1 MTKKLLAI
9 LLLFSLALHLYL
21 ANIKQAIPPLKGE
34 QINPPSHW
42 NQDNPTRFRVST
54 YNIRRGK
61 GDDGIRD
68 IRRTATNLLNA
79 DIIALNEVAG
89 AWDGSNQAQQL
100 GKILDMGWLFAPTQ
114 RRWYRDYYGNGF
126 LSRFPVKT
134 WTIRPLLYANNGRH
148 RNLVTTQLQISEH
161 SVYSLTTHLDI
172 SSVREDQLSY
182 VIDQFLH
189 YKSAILMGDL
199 NTNSD
204 NLQLIQLF
212 DSGDAKDA
220 IKLALGE
227 SAPKKRKDW
236 IITRGF
242 KVIKGGFMERGI
254 SDHPC
259 FWVELETL

>member
-1 MTKKLLAI
+1 MIKNLLAI

-21 ANIKQAIPPLKGE
+21 ANVKQAIPTQKGE
-34 QINPPSHW
+34 LINPPSHW
-42 NQDNPTRFRVST
+42 SQDKFTRFRVST

-68 IRRTATNLLNA
+68 IRRTATNLFNA

-114 RRWYRDYYGNGF
+114 RRWYRDYFGNGF
-126 LSRFPVKT
+126 LSLFPVKT
-134 WTIRPLLYANNGRH
+134 WTVMPLVYANNGRH
-148 RNLVTTQLQISEH
+148 RNLVTTRLQVGDH
-161 SVYSLTTHLDI
+161 SVYILTTHLDI

-182 VIDQFLH
+182 VIDQFRR

-212 DSGDAKDA
+212 DSGGAKDA

-227 SAPKKRKDW
+227 PKKRKDW

-242 KVIKGGFMERGI
+242 RVIEGGFMERGI